1 MVMVPGRGV
10 GCRFAG
16 WGAGLGA
23 GLRVLLAGCRSADWC
38 AMPGADTGC
47 RVLPKS
53 FGPDDAA
60 CKGF

>member
-10 GCRFAG
+10 GCRVLLLSARG
-16 WGAGLGA
+16 
-23 GLRVLLAGCRSADWC
+23 RVLLAGCRSADRC